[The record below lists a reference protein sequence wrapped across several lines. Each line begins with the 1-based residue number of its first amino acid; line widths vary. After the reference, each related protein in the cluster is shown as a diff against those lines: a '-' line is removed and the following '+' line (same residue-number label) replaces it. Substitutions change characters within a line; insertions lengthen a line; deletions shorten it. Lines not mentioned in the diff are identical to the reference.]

1 MNDDYLWDGSSEPGS
16 ADADVRQLE
25 ALLSRYRSTAP
36 IPDFRRVAV
45 IRRRRWPLAVAA
57 AAIVAVVLG
66 LAWFPRPPRTSE
78 WKATAIA
85 GATSL
90 PDRPLR
96 VGDILRTDSNSR
108 IRLESRSVGI
118 IDVDGTSTVRLI
130 ESRKGR
136 QRIALD
142 VGVIHARTMSPPGVF
157 VVDTPQ
163 ARAIDLG
170 CEYVLAIAPGGSGE
184 LRVTSGW
191 VDLSDGLWQSLVP
204 QGASASISADGKL
217 SVPVFD
223 DADPRL
229 RTAVQNFERAHDLT
243 TILSLARKRDA
254 FTLLN
259 LFRLA
264 TPDEATRLYDRLN
277 KLVPAPLPVRREAVR
292 NWTPSATE
300 LWWRPVLAASGLG
313 EIRKKK
319 GMLDGL

>member
-16 ADADVRQLE
+16 ADTDVRELE
-25 ALLSRYRSTAP
+25 ALLSRYRSAAP
-36 IPDFRRVAV
+36 MPDFRRVAV

-57 AAIVAVVLG
+57 AAIVAIIISSV
-66 LAWFPRPPRTSE
+66 WFLRPRTSE

-96 VGDILRTDSNSR
+96 IGDVLHTDSTSR
-108 IRLESRSVGI
+108 IRLESRTVGV

-204 QGASASISADGKL
+204 QGASASINAGGQI

-223 DADPRL
+223 DADPRF
-229 RTAVQNFERAHDLT
+229 RIAARDFEHAHDLT

-277 KLVPAPLPVRREAVR
+277 ELVPAPLPVRREAIR
-292 NWTPSATE
+292 NWQPSTTE

>member
-16 ADADVRQLE
+16 ADAEVRQLE
-25 ALLSRYRSTAP
+25 ALLSRYRSAAP
-36 IPDFRRVAV
+36 MPDFRRVV
-45 IRRRRWPLAVAA
+45 VMRRRRWPLAVAA
-57 AAIVAVVLG
+57 AAIIAVVLG
-66 LAWFPRPPRTSE
+66 LAWFLRPRTSE

-96 VGDILRTDSNSR
+96 IGDVLHTDSTSR
-108 IRLESRSVGI
+108 IRLESRSVGT
-118 IDVDGTSTVRLI
+118 IDVDGTSTIRLI

-204 QGASASISADGKL
+204 QGASASISAGGRI

-223 DADPRL
+223 DADPRF
-229 RTAVQNFERAHDLT
+229 RAAVQNFERAHDLN
-243 TILSLARKRDA
+243 TILALSRKHDA

-264 TPDEATRLYDRLN
+264 TPDEASHLYDRLN
-277 KLVPAPLPVRREAVR
+277 ELVPAPLPVRREAVR